1 MTSELSV
8 IELKSLLH
16 QAHAA
21 LRKVDAS
28 DTTIPQLTPT
38 LDAVSDAIQAME
50 EALPFLRSDPSWP
63 DPSKCGQE
71 IANTEPKAKQAIEDA
86 VAAIWKDM
94 TDRRGIK
101 WELQSCDPDIQEEIR
116 NVWRKQIN
124 KVLEISLTPSE

>member
-8 IELKSLLH
+8 TELKTLLH

-28 DTTIPQLTPT
+28 DTTIPQLPPT

-50 EALPFLRSDPSWP
+50 EALPSLRSDPSWP
-63 DPSKCGQE
+63 PSQE
-71 IANTEPKAKQAIEDA
+71 VIEPEAKQVVEDA

-101 WELQSCDPDIQEEIR
+101 WELQNCDPDIQEEIR
-116 NVWRKQIN
+116 DVWRRQFN
-124 KVLEISLTPSE
+124 KVLEASLTPSE